1 MDLEQLKNNLK
12 NYKKEE
18 IIFKRHALNSI
29 ALRGSSKEFIIEHL
43 LNPVKLVDFEEQGL
57 DKYKLIFY
65 ISNSKT
71 MILPVVLKEK
81 RLYILTFIM
90 RYRAWKKL
98 VERGKNEKNG
108 LL

>member
-1 MDLEQLKNNLK
+1 MGIPSSEINIFVFNTTNKSLKQITQGGSSFFGTWNDNK
-12 NYKKEE
+12 
-18 IIFKRHALNSI
+18 IIFYK
-29 ALRGSSKEFIIEHL
+29 
-43 LNPVKLVDFEEQGL
+43 QGL

-90 RYRAWKKL
+90 GYRAWKKL